1 MEFDLK
7 FIVRACPELTQA
19 EACVIRDQLHS
30 DGRYTSATIMSIRE
44 LARSM
49 FPGVLEDDKVVH
61 IDHRN
66 KIKDAIMYLEI
77 ALEVLDEIPERVLTD
92 TTAMTMNDLNGS
104 LFYLTEEVK
113 ALEKKRKFT

>member
-30 DGRYTSATIMSIRE
+30 DGRYTSANMMTIRE

-49 FPGVLEDDKVVH
+49 FPGVLEDDTVVH
-61 IDHRN
+61 IDHRK
-66 KIKDAIMYLEI
+66 KIKEAIMYLET
-77 ALEVLDEIPERVLTD
+77 ALEVLNEIPERVLTD
-92 TTAMTMNDLNGS
+92 TTGMTMNELNCS
-104 LFYLTEEVK
+104 IFYLTEEVK
-113 ALEKKRKFT
+113 ALEKKRNFT

>member
-1 MEFDLK
+1 MEVDLK
-7 FIVRACPELTQA
+7 FIARACPELTQA
-19 EACVIRDQLHS
+19 EACCIRDQLHS
-30 DGRYTSATIMSIRE
+30 DGRYGASTMMSIRE

-66 KIKDAIMYLEI
+66 KIKEAIMYLET
-77 ALEVLDEIPERVLTD
+77 ALETLDEIPERVLTD

-104 LFYLTEEVK
+104 VFYLTEEIK
-113 ALEKKRKFT
+113 TLEKKRNFT